1 MISRFFIVTLLLLFS
16 NSIYTQNITIS
27 GYVKDSISNEKL
39 IDATLYDV
47 VSNKGVTTNKFGFYS
62 ISLPKN
68 TPIKLHVSYIG
79 YKEEVLAIDLTKSIT
94 KDFSLTIENN
104 LEEVV
109 LKTNKIEKRNDIGK
123 LSIPITKIKKLPSIG
138 GEPDL
143 IKALQLMPGVQ
154 SGNEGSSSLYVRG
167 GSPDQ
172 NLMLLDDVPLYYVS
186 HMGGFVSVF
195 NTDAI
200 NKIDLYKGGFPASYG
215 GRLSSVVDITM
226 KEGNANKFHGSGM
239 IGIIASKLSIE
250 GPIQKQKTSYIIS
263 YRRMLLD
270 LVTKSIASLRKS
282 KVTTL
287 YNFYDLNAKI
297 NHKFSKNNHIY
308 FSLYMGKD
316 KLKIDETERDNKEEL
331 KETTVGWG
339 NKLFAFRWS
348 HLFSKK
354 LFSNLTLSHTQYGI
368 DVLEVDKNKNEH
380 SEYTYLSGIADT
392 NAKIDFTYYAHPSYN
407 LKFGLKTTHHS
418 FNPGQAQ
425 VDYFDDLG
433 AKIYDTIVQNVK
445 IKSHEINAYVENRI
459 KLKALKVNLGLHY
472 SNYYV
477 NDKAYTS
484 FEPRIITNWNFIPT
498 YSLKAS
504 YTEMQQNIH
513 LLSTGVTGTPLD
525 LWMPATDKAPPEK
538 SRQIA
543 LGLAKSSADGQY
555 EFSIESYY
563 KDSKDLIA
571 YKKEVSYIDIAE
583 NWEEHIEI
591 DGKGTSYGVEFL
603 ARKKL
608 GKSSGWASYTLSKT
622 QRKFTNLN
630 DGKAYP
636 YHYDRRHSINLVYLL
651 NIHKNIDFSA
661 TWVFNSGKAISIA
674 ESRHQLMMTTPV
686 EYSWFYYTFNY
697 SEKNAFRMR
706 AYHKLDIGVN
716 FRKEK
721 KWGERTWNISI
732 YNVYNRQNPHYYY
745 FTGSDNND
753 GSLKLMQQSLFPILP
768 SVSYSFKF

>member
-1 MISRFFIVTLLLLFS
+1 MIPRFFIAILLLLFS
-16 NSIYTQNITIS
+16 KLIYAQNVTIS
-27 GYVKDSISNEKL
+27 GYVMDSISNEKL

-47 VSNKGVTTNKFGFYS
+47 VSNKGVITNKFGFYS

-68 TPIKLHVSYIG
+68 TSIELHVSYIG
-79 YKEEVLAIDLTKSIT
+79 YKEIVLSLELTKSIT
-94 KDFSLTIENN
+94 KDFSLAIENN

-109 LKTNKIEKRNDIGK
+109 IRNSRIEKRNDIGK
-123 LSIPITKIKKLPSIG
+123 LSIAIEKINKLPSIG

-154 SGNEGSSSLYVRG
+154 TGNEGSSSLYVRG

-172 NLMLLDDVPLYYVS
+172 NLMLLDDVPLYYVN

-200 NKIDLYKGGFPASYG
+200 NKINLYKGGFPASYG

-226 KEGNANKFHGSGM
+226 KEGNANKFSGSGM
-239 IGIIASKLSIE
+239 LGIIASKLSIE

-270 LVTKSIASLRKS
+270 LITKPIAYFAKS
-282 KVTTL
+282 SESTH
-287 YNFYDLNAKI
+287 YHFYDLNAKI

-316 KLKIDETERDNKEEL
+316 KLKIDETERDNKEEEL
-331 KETTVGWG
+331 EETTVNWG
-339 NKLFAFRWS
+339 NKLFAFRWN

-368 DVLEVDKNKNEH
+368 DVLEVEKNKDEH
-380 SEYTYLSGIADT
+380 SEFTYLSSIADT
-392 NAKIDFTYYAHPSYN
+392 NAKIDFTYYAHPNYK
-407 LKFGLKTTHHS
+407 LKFGLKTTKHA
-418 FNPGQAQ
+418 FNPGQAK
-425 VDYFDDLG
+425 VEYFDEE
-433 AKIYDTIVQNVK
+433 AVKIYDTIVHNTNITSNEV
-445 IKSHEINAYVENRI
+445 NAYVENRI
-459 KLKALKVNLGLHY
+459 KLKTLKVNLGLHY

-477 NDKAYTS
+477 NDKTYTS
-484 FEPRIITNWNFIPT
+484 FEPRIITNWNFKPT

-513 LLSTGVTGTPLD
+513 LLSTGATGTPMD

-538 SRQIA
+538 SKQIA
-543 LGLAKSSADGQY
+543 LGLAKSTSNAAY

-563 KDSKDLIA
+563 KQSKDLIA
-571 YKKEVSYIDIAE
+571 YKKEISYIDIAD
-583 NWEEHIEI
+583 NWEESIEI
-591 DGKGTSYGVEFL
+591 DGKGTSYGVELL
-603 ARKKL
+603 ARKKT

-630 DGKAYP
+630 NGEAYP
-636 YHYDRRHSINLVYLL
+636 YHYDRRHSVNLVYLL

-661 TWVFNSGKAISIA
+661 TWVFNSGKAITLA
-674 ESRHQLMMTTPV
+674 ESWYNIPNSDWGLAI
-686 EYSWFYYTFNY
+686 YNY
-697 SEKNAFRMR
+697 SKKNGFRMR

-716 FRKEK
+716 FRKETS
-721 KWGERTWNISI
+721 WGERTWNFSI

-745 FTGSDNND
+745 FTGSDDND
-753 GSLKLMQQSLFPILP
+753 GTLQLMQKSLFPILP